1 MLLFLKNTFISNY
14 EGALLQFC
22 YRNLYKSSN
31 SLTSS
36 VILIMLKI
44 KLQMP
49 SSHKEAKLMNKTILI
64 VDDELR
70 IRKLIADFL
79 IREGYS
85 TLEADNGRVAL
96 ELLASEQVDLII
108 LDVMMP
114 EHDGWTV
121 CRELR
126 KKSSIPVIMLT
137 AKGEEVDQLFAFEIG
152 ADEYVT
158 KPFSPKVLTARVNA
172 LFRRI
177 EREKAIVY
185 DGLEINT
192 TARQVSINDH
202 SLDLSPKE
210 YELLTYLTENSGKA
224 LSRQQILNQVWS
236 YDYFGDLRTVDTHIN
251 RLRTKLGDKSALVQ
265 TIRGYGY
272 RFEAE
277 K

>member
-1 MLLFLKNTFISNY
+1 
-14 EGALLQFC
+14 
-22 YRNLYKSSN
+22 
-31 SLTSS
+31 
-36 VILIMLKI
+36 
-44 KLQMP
+44 
-49 SSHKEAKLMNKTILI
+49 MNKTILI

-79 IREGYS
+79 VREGYS
-85 TLEADNGRVAL
+85 ILEADNGRVAL
-96 ELLASEQVDLII
+96 ELLAAEHVDLII

-121 CRELR
+121 CKELR
-126 KKSSIPVIMLT
+126 KKSNIPVIMLT

-192 TARQVSINDH
+192 TARQVSINDQF
-202 SLDLSPKE
+202 LDLSPKE